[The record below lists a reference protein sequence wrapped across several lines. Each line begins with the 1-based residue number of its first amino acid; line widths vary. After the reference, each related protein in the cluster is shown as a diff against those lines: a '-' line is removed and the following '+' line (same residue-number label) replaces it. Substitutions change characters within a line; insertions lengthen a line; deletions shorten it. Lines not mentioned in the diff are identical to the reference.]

1 VTSPTTNIRGA
12 NAAVAGSAGQPV
24 PPLPAD
30 LAERIQAAGLDP
42 AELSDL
48 VARALAEDLGGGTDV
63 TTSATIGPDRTDT
76 GDFVVREPGV
86 VAGLLVAE
94 IALHQVSRGDASFD
108 QPTLEGRQVPAGTVA
123 ATVTGRTQH
132 LLTAERVAL
141 NFVRHLS
148 GVATL
153 TRAYVDAVAGTGATI
168 LDTRKTTPLLR
179 SLEKYAVRCGGGT
192 NHRMTLADMA
202 LVKDN
207 HILAAGGVAEAFRR
221 VQAAAAGVPIEI
233 EVVDLAGARAAVEA
247 GATRLLLDNMS
258 PAQLTECVAAV
269 GEQATLEASGGITL
283 ADVAAVA
290 ATGVDLISV
299 GALTHSAGNLDI
311 ALDLRSDRG

>member
-1 VTSPTTNIRGA
+1 M
-12 NAAVAGSAGQPV
+12 SAPRPG
-24 PPLPAD
+24 
-30 LAERIQAAGLDP
+30 AERAVGIPVLP
-42 AELSDL
+42 AELAGRIVAARLAPVELADL
-48 VARALAEDLGGGTDV
+48 VGRALAEDLGGGTDV
-63 TTSATIGPDRTDT
+63 TTLATIGADRCDVA
-76 GDFVVREPGV
+76 DFVVREPGV

-94 IALHQVSRGDASFD
+94 VAMHLVSEGGVRFE
-108 QPTLEGRQVPAGTVA
+108 QPTREAAQVPAGTVV
-123 ATVTGRTQH
+123 ATARGRTQH

-153 TRAYVDAVAGTGATI
+153 TRAFVDEVAGTGATI

-221 VQAAAAGVPIEI
+221 VRTAANAVPIEI
-233 EVVDLAGARAAVEA
+233 EVVDLAGARAAVDA
-247 GATRLLLDNMS
+247 GATRLLLDNMD
-258 PAQLTECVAAV
+258 PARLAECVAAV
-269 GEQATLEASGGITL
+269 GGQATLEASGGITL
-283 ADVAAVA
+283 PTVRAVA
-290 ATGVDLISV
+290 ESGVDLISV
-299 GALTHSAGNLDI
+299 GALTHSAGNLDV
-311 ALDLRSDRG
+311 ALDLREL